1 MNNKYIREFSY
12 NPYDE
17 SRITYR
23 VSPHDRAILRELAKR
38 VRDASQNPMYELR
51 KKQWT
56 AHNQLQNTRPLLL
69 IFPEGSW
76 RELLPVSVLQCTDEQ
91 ARCIEWELRRRLFM
105 HERIDDDSVLEGNWI
120 VTKSITDSGW
130 GLEPRRIMLDEKEKV
145 GRKETGYRYEPLIN
159 VPSDLKKLRT
169 PQLFY
174 DEKASRQAYQDAGDL
189 FGDILHVELRG
200 TGALSFCYTPLYT
213 KLRGLT
219 RVMMDMYE
227 EPAMLHDAMTFMEQ
241 GYQKLVDQYLELNL
255 LSLNNDS
262 TYHSSG
268 GLGFTDELP
277 QEGFNPDRVR
287 LQDVWASAQ
296 SQEMAGVSPE
306 MHYEFVM
313 QYEMRSLRSFGLNGY
328 GCCDDL
334 TNKLPY
340 VFQIPHLRRISISPW
355 ADVEKCAELIGDRYI
370 FSWKPNP
377 SYLANDHFDETFV
390 NEYIR
395 RTLAAAQGCV
405 LEIILKDTHTCR
417 NQPERFSA
425 WAGIVR
431 GLVDQLG

>member
-1 MNNKYIREFSY
+1 MSNRYVRESTF
-12 NPYDE
+12 NPYDD
-17 SRITYR
+17 SRINYR
-23 VSPHDRAILRELAKR
+23 VRPHDRAILRELAKR
-38 VRDASQNPMYELR
+38 VREASQNPLYTQR
-51 KKQWT
+51 KMLWT
-56 AHNQLQNTRPLLL
+56 AHNRLQKTRPLLL

-91 ARCIEWELRRRLFM
+91 ARCIEWELRRRLYM

-130 GLEPRRIMLDEKEKV
+130 GLEPRRIMLDENEKV

-159 VPSDLKKLRT
+159 APADLKKLRV
-169 PQLFY
+169 PEVFY
-174 DEKASRQAYQDAGDL
+174 DEKESRQAYQDAGDL

-219 RVMMDMYE
+219 RVIMDLYE
-227 EPAMLHDAMTFMEQ
+227 EPAMLHDAMAFMEQ
-241 GYQKLVDQYLELNL
+241 GYQKLMDQYVDMNL

-268 GLGFTDELP
+268 GIGFTDELP
-277 QEGFNPDRVR
+277 QEGFDPDRVR
-287 LQDVWASAQ
+287 LKDVWASAQ

-306 MHYEFVM
+306 MHYEFFM
-313 QYEMRSLRSFGLNGY
+313 QYEMRSLRFFGLTGY

-334 TNKLPY
+334 TKKLRY
-340 VFQIPHLRRISISPW
+340 VLRIPHLRRISVSPW
-355 ADVEKCAELIGDRYI
+355 ADVETCAEWIGDRCI

-377 SYLANDHFDETFV
+377 SYLANDHFDERFLQD
-390 NEYIR
+390 YIR
-395 RTLAAAQGCV
+395 RTLKAAQGCV

-425 WAGIVR
+425 WAGLVR
-431 GLVDQLG
+431 ELVEQAS

>member
-91 ARCIEWELRRRLFM
+91 ARGIEWALRRRLFM